1 MTDVTIDD
9 FTRLDF
15 RIGKIINVNYLKGS
29 NKLLKIQISIGDEVR
44 QSISG
49 IAEHYTPEDLKNQ
62 LVAVI
67 VNLKPRK
74 MFGEISDVMLLAAID
89 KDKVSLLNPNKEV
102 LEGSKI
108 S

>member
-1 MTDVTIDD
+1 MTEATIDD

-15 RIGKIINVNYLKGS
+15 RIGKIINANYLEGS

-49 IAEHYTPEDLKNQ
+49 IAEHYTPEDLKGQ

-74 MFGEISDVMLLAAID
+74 MFGEVSDVMLLAAID
-89 KDKVSLLNPNKEV
+89 KNKVSLLNPDKDV
-102 LEGSKI
+102 LEGSI
-108 S
+108 IT